1 MDLYELKEE
10 QERVILVGVQTQD
23 GDDTEESLK
32 ELEELVKTAGA
43 VTVGTVI
50 QSREAIHPGYYVG
63 TGKLEEIRMA
73 ADAYDATGIVCD
85 DELSPSQMN
94 NLERELGLKI
104 MDRTVVILDILLPEP
119 IPAREKYRWNW
130 PSFVTG
136 RPDLPGWELPCPGWA
151 EESVPEVRER
161 KSWKWTDV

>member
-94 NLERELGLKI
+94 NLER
-104 MDRTVVILDILLPEP
+104 
-119 IPAREKYRWNW
+119 
-130 PSFVTG
+130 
-136 RPDLPGWELPCPGWA
+136 
-151 EESVPEVRER
+151 
-161 KSWKWTDV
+161 